1 MGMEL
6 EEIVVK
12 TREKRPQRIVA
23 ASRVAANVREPQEV
37 HRFRFARPSFARRPA
52 ACGTVVSCEL
62 TAAREALP
70 AAPRRQ

>member
-12 TREKRPQRIVA
+12 TREKRPKRIVA

-37 HRFRFARPSFARRPA
+37 HRFRVAE
-52 ACGTVVSCEL
+52 T
-62 TAAREALP
+62 
-70 AAPRRQ
+70 